1 MEYLRSRPFAIAL
14 VCAGVLII
22 IGTIIVLDRINGPES
37 SAPVRAWGGSGGYLL
52 SPTGQ
57 ASAPM
62 GGSREDNIFAQVQ
75 SGPPFHYGPVPATS
89 AVANEDELNLDSLL
103 SLLSSAGN
111 PTSEPLSEETS
122 LDAYAFIPSG
132 LISSGSKAEPRTPIQ
147 QDLYNYGNEVGSTI
161 QSFESLFRN
170 SPQILKD
177 QFEDRQNAAKNEALL
192 SLAQGLAG
200 VGISLERMENVPEP
214 VRTAHGKVAA
224 SYRALGEKLAEVPKA
239 RTEQAILDA
248 MLSYNTSVEAYI
260 KNYVSLATIIS
271 AYDVKFAPE
280 DPGSV
285 FVFTNVSF

>member
-1 MEYLRSRPFAIAL
+1 
-14 VCAGVLII
+14 VV
-22 IGTIIVLDRINGPES
+22 N
-37 SAPVRAWGGSGGYLL
+37 
-52 SPTGQ
+52 
-57 ASAPM
+57 
-62 GGSREDNIFAQVQ
+62 
-75 SGPPFHYGPVPATS
+75 
-89 AVANEDELNLDSLL
+89 AVANEDELDLASLL
-103 SLLSSAGN
+103 SLIS
-111 PTSEPLSEETS
+111 TSTNIAPLSEETS

-132 LISSGSKAEPRTPIQ
+132 LISSGSATDSRTPMQ
-147 QDLYNYGNEVGSTI
+147 QELYNYGNEVGSTI

-177 QFEDRQNAAKNEALL
+177 QFEDRQNAAKNQALL
-192 SLAQGLAG
+192 SLAQGLQG
-200 VGISLERMENVPEP
+200 VGVSLERMEDVPEP
-214 VRTAHGKVAA
+214 VKIAHGKVAA

-271 AYDVKFAPE
+271 AYDVRFKPE